1 MEKFHNSEIFTERVW
16 SRNTKVKLESRITLM
31 RWSILMRTPLF
42 ASASVS
48 SHDTILRVE
57 LFRSETTFTK
67 IGEKTR
73 NT

>member
-42 ASASVS
+42 VSASVS

-67 IGEKTR
+67 IGEKTH
-73 NT
+73 T